1 MKLCLFARGS
11 PTRGAGAKRLRGWT
25 KEGLSTVAKRYFLFL
40 FVEKCVILVLRPRP
54 PIIRWEEVNN
64 MQDLHSLVLSVA
76 ADVISYCICNVLD
89 RWLKGRKH

>member
-1 MKLCLFARGS
+1 MFAVLAKSS
-11 PTRGAGAKRLRGWT
+11 PFWGAGAKRH
-25 KEGLSTVAKRYFLFL
+25 FLFFSSKNMLYL
-40 FVEKCVILVLRPRP
+40 FCGLVRPLPDGR
-54 PIIRWEEVNN
+54 EVNN

>member
-1 MKLCLFARGS
+1 MQFWQKTLPFGELAQSAIFCFFSSKDMLYLFC
-11 PTRGAGAKRLRGWT
+11 
-25 KEGLSTVAKRYFLFL
+25 GLV
-40 FVEKCVILVLRPRP
+40 RPLPDGR
-54 PIIRWEEVNN
+54 EVNN

>member
-1 MKLCLFARGS
+1 MFAVLAKSS
-11 PTRGAGAKRLRGWT
+11 PFWRAG
-25 KEGLSTVAKRYFLFL
+25 AKRYFLFL
-40 FVEKCVILVLRPRP
+40 FVEKYVILVLRPRP
-54 PIIRWEEVNN
+54 PITRWEEVNN